1 MGSMD
6 VNILSNDRKEAQAMR
21 NWLYALPSFCV
32 HLMAE
37 PRLEA
42 GSPHLTGGFSFLW
55 QHIPSLLGIEYFFL
69 INFSLTKEVIK
80 VNLLLPNKRRD

>member
-6 VNILSNDRKEAQAMR
+6 LEVNILSSDRKEAQAVR

-37 PRLEA
+37 PGLEA
-42 GSPHLTGGFSFLW
+42 GSP
-55 QHIPSLLGIEYFFL
+55 
-69 INFSLTKEVIK
+69 
-80 VNLLLPNKRRD
+80 LLPVGFHFYGNIFPP